1 MSLEP
6 MSPTPIA
13 LTRREFLTANAA
25 LAATSLLPAGLLA
38 AVAAET
44 PALPDLSS
52 WEQVRAQF
60 TLDPSYAHFASFFI
74 ASHPAPVRAAID
86 GYRRAIDNNPFH
98 IIEQGL
104 FEDDAHN
111 VPLQVQTEIADYLG
125 ARAQDVC
132 LTGNTT
138 TGLALVYHGLPLR
151 AGDEVLCTAHDHYSH
166 HESIRLA
173 TARAGASMRK
183 IKLFD
188 EAATATTESIID
200 ALLDGIGPKTRVVG
214 LTWVHS
220 SSGIRLPIREIAAAL
235 RARIGAQL
243 TLVVDG
249 VHGIGATDDTIAT
262 LGCDYF
268 CAGTHKWMFAPRGTG
283 LVWANADNWARLRPT
298 IPSFSDLDQYTAW
311 EQDSAPATPNNANRM
326 SPGGFH
332 AYEHQWATAAAFRM
346 HKQMG
351 RARVAAR
358 IRSLNDQ
365 LKTGLAGNSKVTMHT
380 PMSGDLSAGLVAF
393 EVAGVKPLDVVRQLL
408 AKGIIASTSPYA
420 ITYARL
426 APSLVN
432 TSGEVERA
440 VRAVREISG

>member
-1 MSLEP
+1 MS
-6 MSPTPIA
+6 
-13 LTRREFLTANAA
+13 LTRREFLGAPAA
-25 LAATSLLPAGLLA
+25 LAATTLLPTGLLA

-44 PALPDLSS
+44 PPLPDLSNWDS
-52 WEQVRAQF
+52 VRAQF
-60 TLDPSYAHFASFFI
+60 ALDPSYAHFASFFI
-74 ASHPAPVRAAID
+74 ASHPAPVRDAIE
-86 GYRRAIDNNPFH
+86 GYRRAIDRNPFH
-98 IIEQGL
+98 VVEQGM

-111 VPLQVQTEIADYLG
+111 LPLQVQTEIADYFG

-151 AGDEVLCTAHDHYSH
+151 PGDEVLTTTHDHYSQ

-173 TARAGASMRK
+173 TGRAGASMRK
-183 IKLFD
+183 IALFD
-188 EAATATTESIID
+188 EAANASTDSIIA
-200 ALLDGIGPKTRVVG
+200 ALLKGIGPKTRVVG

-220 SSGIRLPIREIAAAL
+220 SSGMRLPIRDIAAAL
-235 RARIGAQL
+235 RSRSDAGL

-249 VHGIGATDDTIAT
+249 VHGIGATDETIAT
-262 LGCDYF
+262 MGCDYF

-298 IPSFSDLDQYTAW
+298 IPSFSDFDQYEAW
-311 EQDSAPATPNNANRM
+311 EQDRAPTTPNNANRM
-326 SPGGFH
+326 MPGGFH

-365 LKTGLAGNSKVTMHT
+365 LKAGLAENRKVTMHT
-380 PMSGDLSAGLVAF
+380 PHSGDLSAGLVAF
-393 EVAGVKPLDVVRQLL
+393 EVAGLKPADVVKQLL
-408 AKGIIASTSPYA
+408 AKRIIASTSPYA

-432 TSGEVERA
+432 TPEQVERA